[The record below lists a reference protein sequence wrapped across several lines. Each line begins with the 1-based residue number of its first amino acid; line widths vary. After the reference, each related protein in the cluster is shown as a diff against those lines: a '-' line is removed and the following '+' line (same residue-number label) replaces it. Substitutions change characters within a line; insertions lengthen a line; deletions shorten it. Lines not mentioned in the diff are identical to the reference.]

1 MKNTIFRWQ
10 KTNFHRLL
18 ADGMYLM
25 KITHLLSAPTKD
37 VHLSLNCSDR
47 WKVSIPETK
56 KKKKKND
63 RRQRYRA
70 AAQASIH
77 VAAIGWGREEAWH
90 YCHRRGGV
98 GRRPAAVAAAAR
110 GPAAAA

>member
-25 KITHLLSAPTKD
+25 KITHILSAPTKD
-37 VHLSLNCSDR
+37 VHLSSNCSDR

-56 KKKKKND
+56 K
-63 RRQRYRA
+63 RRKMTA

-77 VAAIGWGREEAWH
+77 VAAIGWGREEA
-90 YCHRRGGV
+90 
-98 GRRPAAVAAAAR
+98 
-110 GPAAAA
+110 